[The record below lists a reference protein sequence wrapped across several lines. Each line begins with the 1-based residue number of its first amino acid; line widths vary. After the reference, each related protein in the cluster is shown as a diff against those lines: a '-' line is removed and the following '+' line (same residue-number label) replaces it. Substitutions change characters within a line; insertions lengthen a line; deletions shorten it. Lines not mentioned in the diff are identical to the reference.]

1 MFVDG
6 VMYGSG
12 TSINVN
18 IKNSTNNVTV
28 GGNVAGAG
36 WWNGS
41 ISNVRVIKGTALY
54 TSNFSPTFTELTNLP
69 NTSLLALQSSSSATA
84 YAVSPGS
91 ITANGNAAASSTS
104 PGLISPNSITGSV
117 QFDGTGDYLEVT
129 GNSDLDLGT
138 GNFTIEGFFNT
149 SKTTN
154 GTIIGS
160 KYYYTNGYNGNW
172 VLRITSSTQMA
183 FASYNGRSNEDYN
196 EFTVSY
202 STNKWHHFA
211 LVREGTG
218 SNQTKLYVDGTL
230 AGSMTVSKS
239 LSDGSNG
246 LGIGDDL
253 EE

>member
-36 WWNGS
+36 WWDGS

-117 QFDGTGDYLEVT
+117 QFGWNWGLSR
-129 GNSDLDLGT
+129 GNR
-138 GNFTIEGFFNT
+138 
-149 SKTTN
+149 K
-154 GTIIGS
+154 
-160 KYYYTNGYNGNW
+160 
-172 VLRITSSTQMA
+172 
-183 FASYNGRSNEDYN
+183 
-196 EFTVSY
+196 
-202 STNKWHHFA
+202 
-211 LVREGTG
+211 
-218 SNQTKLYVDGTL
+218 
-230 AGSMTVSKS
+230 
-239 LSDGSNG
+239 
-246 LGIGDDL
+246 
-253 EE
+253 